1 VFDLFDEDETETPT
15 SAPTPTAAAT
25 PTPVPNSSTVV
36 ATVTN
41 ASATGNLTGND
52 TQVTDVTAQPSRIST
67 DEQVTVQVTVAN
79 PQSNADTD
87 TVELE
92 LSGEVVNSREVT
104 VPAGGETVV
113 EFVYDV
119 VQPGTYT
126 ARVDDQT
133 ATITVVESADS
144 ATSPATSTT
153 STQFPG
159 LSLGVTLVAFTL
171 AVLAALH
178 RD

>member
-1 VFDLFDEDETETPT
+1 M
-15 SAPTPTAAAT
+15 
-25 PTPVPNSSTVV
+25 
-36 ATVTN
+36 
-41 ASATGNLTGND
+41 
-52 TQVTDVTAQPSRIST
+52 
-67 DEQVTVQVTVAN
+67 AN

-144 ATSPATSTT
+144 ATPTAASTT

-159 LSLGVTLVAFTL
+159 LGVGVTLVAFTL
-171 AVLAALH
+171 AVLAALR